1 MIIDK
6 DKDRLPVNTDS
17 TVKLAGQGK
26 DSEVQH
32 KARPRETQVN
42 NNTEENRLDPPS
54 KDKMVRAEMEWS
66 VPMSVPL
73 PIEVLNHDQA
83 FPFLNT
89 TLADLGIEE

>member
-6 DKDRLPVNTDS
+6 DKDRLPVNTDNS
-17 TVKLAGQGK
+17 VNLAGQGK

-32 KARPRETQVN
+32 KVWPRESQVN
-42 NNTEENRLDPPS
+42 SNTAENHVDLPTD
-54 KDKMVRAEMEWS
+54 DKMVRAELEWT
-66 VPMSVPL
+66 VPMCVPL

>member
-6 DKDRLPVNTDS
+6 DKERLPVNTRS
-17 TVKLAGQGK
+17 TIKLAGLGK
-26 DSEVQH
+26 DSEVQQ
-32 KARPRETQVN
+32 KARPQETQVN
-42 NNTEENRLDPPS
+42 TEKNPS
-54 KDKMVRAEMEWS
+54 DHPTNDKMVRAELEWS
-66 VPMSVPL
+66 VPMCVPL

>member
-6 DKDRLPVNTDS
+6 DKERLPVNTHS
-17 TVKLAGQGK
+17 TIKLAGLGK
-26 DSEVQH
+26 DSEVQQ
-32 KARPRETQVN
+32 KARPQETQVN
-42 NNTEENRLDPPS
+42 TEKNPS
-54 KDKMVRAEMEWS
+54 DHPTNDKMVRAELEWS
-66 VPMSVPL
+66 VPMCVPL